1 MPLRRR
7 AVAVILTTLLAG
19 TGTGTGTGTSTSTST
34 STGTSAQIDAE
45 ILPRIQADLV
55 YWRQMVAE
63 HTIKIDQ

>member
-7 AVAVILTTLLAG
+7 AVAVTLTTLLAG
-19 TGTGTGTGTSTSTST
+19 TGTGTGTGT
-34 STGTSAQIDAE
+34 GAHIDAE
-45 ILPRIQADLV
+45 ILPRIQPDLV